1 MILRFLLVLHAF
13 TNRSLVLS
21 LQYKIKDMKST
32 PISKI
37 MTSAVETVRPDQKLV
52 DVKHIY
58 EKENFHHH
66 IPVVEN
72 GKLVGMVSLIDFMR
86 KADEGG
92 LFDEAEVYQNT
103 TVKEIM
109 SLNPYFL
116 YMEDTIDRA
125 AEILAQGRFHALPIL
140 NGEDVAGI
148 VSTADIIRFF
158 MNKEK

>member
-1 MILRFLLVLHAF
+1 
-13 TNRSLVLS
+13 
-21 LQYKIKDMKST
+21 MKST
-32 PISKI
+32 PISEI
-37 MTSAVETVRPDQKLV
+37 MTTKIDTVTPDQKLV

-86 KADEGG
+86 KADKGG
-92 LFDEAEVYQNT
+92 LFDDADVYQNT

-109 SLNPYFL
+109 SGNPYFL
-116 YMEDTIDRA
+116 YTEDTVSQG
-125 AEILAQGRFHALPIL
+125 AEILAKGEFHALPVL
-140 NGEDVAGI
+140 KGEEVVGI

-158 MNKEK
+158 LKK